1 MVQYYIALAQ
11 CRRVSKGTEDRRGEV
26 LDSLY
31 MFRSLVDYKFV
42 GKDRVKKQNELL
54 MDIGIDIDFS
64 NAISNGIRNK
74 CRELGMN
81 GWVISPFW

>member
-1 MVQYYIALAQ
+1 
-11 CRRVSKGTEDRRGEV
+11 
-26 LDSLY
+26 

-64 NAISNGIRNK
+64 YLLSF
-74 CRELGMN
+74 
-81 GWVISPFW
+81 PTFQ

>member
-1 MVQYYIALAQ
+1 M
-11 CRRVSKGTEDRRGEV
+11 

-64 NAISNGIRNK
+64 NAISNGIRNNQG
-74 CRELGMN
+74 RN
-81 GWVISPFW
+81 AV